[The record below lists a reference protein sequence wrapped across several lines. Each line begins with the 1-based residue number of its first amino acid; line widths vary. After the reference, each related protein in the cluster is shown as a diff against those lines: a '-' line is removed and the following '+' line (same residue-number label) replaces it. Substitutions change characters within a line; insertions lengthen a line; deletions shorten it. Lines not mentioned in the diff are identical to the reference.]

1 MTIKSS
7 YDKVLYLTKI
17 SLLISGINIY
27 DHKLNYVMSLMINTC
42 LYYFNFVWLYLAI
55 FGEVNWFIHGIRNGE
70 SFTELSLVA
79 PCSTISV
86 LGTVKV
92 HYLYYNHDTIVSI
105 LKKLKTIHP
114 LLDTNEDVDEDF
126 EKDAA
131 ERGIVKESMN
141 YLRRVILLF
150 FFVMFPVLIMFCF
163 SPLSL
168 MVYDF
173 VVLGESPIR
182 YPYTVKYFFNIY
194 ETRFWM
200 LIYFHQVWATIIVIA
215 NLFASDTLFYGLCA
229 YIGMHFKLLCYRLEN
244 IVSVSPEETKQNLL
258 NAIKRHQ
265 DLIHLVVTSSL
276 LICLSGFNITVSK
289 DLRIVM
295 AFITF
300 LMLSLA
306 QISLLCV
313 FGDMIMASSTDVSNA
328 AYRCLWYNADQGI
341 KKNVLLIIMRSA
353 KPCKLTAA
361 NFADLNLRAF
371 TTILSRSWSYF
382 ALLRTMY
389 D

>member
-1 MTIKSS
+1 MTEKSS
-7 YDKVLYLTKI
+7 YDRVLYLTKI

-27 DHKLNYVMSLMINTC
+27 DYKLSYVKSLMINTC
-42 LYYFNFVWLYLAI
+42 LYYFNFIWLYLAI

-70 SFTELSLVA
+70 SFTELSLIA

-92 HYLYYNHDTIVSI
+92 HYLYYNHDTVVTI
-105 LKKLKTIHP
+105 LKQLKIIHP
-114 LLDTNEDVDEDF
+114 LLDTNQDVDKDF

-150 FFVMFPVLIMFCF
+150 FFVMFPVLIMFCL
-163 SPLSL
+163 SPLAL

-182 YPYTVKYFFNIY
+182 YPYTVKYCFNIY

-244 IVSVSPEETKQNLL
+244 VVSVSREQTKENLL
-258 NAIKRHQ
+258 KAIKRHQ
-265 DLIHLVVTSSL
+265 ELINLVNLTESLYSKSMLFNMVTSSL

-289 DLRIVM
+289 DLRILM

-300 LMLSLA
+300 LMLCLA

-313 FGDMIMASSTDVSNA
+313 FGDMIMTSSTDV
-328 AYRCLWYNADQGI
+328 
-341 KKNVLLIIMRSA
+341 
-353 KPCKLTAA
+353 
-361 NFADLNLRAF
+361 
-371 TTILSRSWSYF
+371 
-382 ALLRTMY
+382 
-389 D
+389 